1 MESTPINEGRI
12 LNALIVLRFAAGIAI
27 ISAAVTGAMGLD
39 DSHQIATS
47 SIFFGGALIV
57 KLTHVV

>member
-12 LNALIVLRFAAGIAI
+12 LNVLIVLRFAAGIAI

-39 DSHQIATS
+39 NSHQIMIS
-47 SIFFGGALIV
+47 GIFFGGVLIA
-57 KLTHVV
+57 KLAHLA